1 MNESFSSFTQIMYS
15 FGNLDYSKF
24 LNNCSK
30 VEYIVLLK
38 INEYLERE
46 NVQFINVTKLS
57 ELLNVSTPAV
67 SRVLKSLESKK
78 YIVRNIDVLCRR
90 NTRVRLTKLGK
101 EELSQA
107 NEKLNEVFNS
117 YMINLSQEE
126 QEIFVK
132 SVEKIYKAFCCKLQC
147 IEGDV

>member
-1 MNESFSSFTQIMYS
+1 MDESFTSFTQIMYS

-38 INEYLERE
+38 INEYLEQE
-46 NVQFINVTKLS
+46 KVSFINVTKLS

-67 SRVLKSLESKK
+67 SRVLKNLESKK
-78 YIVRNIDVLCRR
+78 YILRNIDVICRR
-90 NTRVRLTKLGK
+90 NTRVKLTKLGK
-101 EELSQA
+101 DELIKS
-107 NEKLNEVFNS
+107 NDRLNEIFNN
-117 YMINLSQEE
+117 YMLDLTKEE

-132 SVEKIYKAFCCKLQC
+132 SVEKIYKAFCCKLQD
-147 IEGDV
+147 I